1 MNQAVVDPEHL
12 RQFASHLHRFSEE
25 MQQQSSVLVAQL
37 NQLEQ
42 TWRDEQQRKFAS
54 DFSTQIQQLSKLIQS
69 TEQHIPYL
77 LRKAEQIDAYLG
89 R

>member
-1 MNQAVVDPEHL
+1 MSQAVADPEQL
-12 RQFASHLHRFSEE
+12 RQFATHLKLFAEE
-25 MQQQSSVLVAQL
+25 LRSRSTTLATQM
-37 NQLEQ
+37 NRLEQ
-42 TWRDEQQRKFAS
+42 TWRDEQQRKFS
-54 DFSTQIQQLSKLIQS
+54 EDFIVQLRGLSRIIQS

>member
-1 MNQAVVDPEHL
+1 MNQAVVDPEQL
-12 RQFASHLHRFSEE
+12 RQFASHLHRFAEDLKERSTALGTQ
-25 MQQQSSVLVAQL
+25 M

-42 TWRDEQQRKFAS
+42 TWRDEQQRKFAGEFS
-54 DFSTQIQQLSKLIQS
+54 DQLRQLSRMIQA

-77 LRKAEQIDAYLG
+77 LRKAEQIETYLG